1 LKAATAQQKR
11 SPNQVAMIAELID
24 SYLLILGDNIFGERL
39 LHLRSF
45 NTIVL
50 AVRLLISVSKELYAG
65 EVTQLRGGCLKMDEG
80 GRQIQS

>member
-1 LKAATAQQKR
+1 M
-11 SPNQVAMIAELID
+11 VAELID
-24 SYLLILGDNIFGERL
+24 SYLLILRDNIVGERL